1 MSALDIRIP
10 GIKAVGAG
18 LCAGVLAP
26 AALAASTSA
35 ASLKLTVP
43 AYVKKGTSYGV
54 KIDGSF
60 KKRELKGRGYLISLI
75 QYAPGSCRRTA
86 QDENAWA
93 VRTGSS
99 IDFYLAPG
107 GDPARGRVGL
117 FETKSPFTRAD
128 SFRAASAGTRHVC
141 TYLYPRFIH
150 AGDAT
155 PPIAH
160 ADKRY
165 KVTRR

>member
-1 MSALDIRIP
+1 MSARDIRIS
-10 GIKAVGAG
+10 GFKAAA
-18 LCAGVLAP
+18 AGVCMGALAP
-26 AALAASTSA
+26 AALAASANA

-43 AYVKKGTSYGV
+43 AHLKKGTSYQI

-60 KKRELKGRGYLISLI
+60 KKRELKSRGYLISLI
-75 QYAPGSCRRTA
+75 QYAPGSCRSTA
-86 QDENAWA
+86 QGENAWA
-93 VRTGSS
+93 IRTGSS
-99 IDFYLAPG
+99 IDFYFAPG

-117 FETKSPFTRAD
+117 FETKSPFTRSD
-128 SFRAASAGTRHVC
+128 SFKAGSAGTRHVC

-150 AGDAT
+150 AGDANQ
-155 PPIAH
+155 PIAH